1 MLKPLAAAVL
11 TLGLLA
17 ATAPPTRA
25 DCGAST
31 IMVDSGT
38 SLEVAQIDRSNQDA
52 SQTPAPEAR

>member
-1 MLKPLAAAVL
+1 MLKPFAAAVL
-11 TLGLLA
+11 TLGFLA
-17 ATAPPTRA
+17 VATPPTWA

-52 SQTPAPEAR
+52 PQTPAPEAR